1 MDNQQKENDNM
12 IKKSNLE
19 EALNFANKQNKNSLL
34 WLNELRNEDEF
45 LTKHLPNYLPIEKD
59 ILRRIISAY
68 ISIIIEHHKSIIELT
83 NIRQS
88 SALCLIRPIYE
99 AYIRVM
105 WLSLF
110 ENSDKIIK
118 PIKKI
123 CELNDNNNFPTLEKM
138 CKDIDKELSRIQKID
153 NSEITLKHFNNN
165 KKLMHSYTH
174 GGAYLLSIQI
184 NKKDFYSYQDMINVL
199 DEVTQYLLNSMSA
212 LAQLEKNINIM
223 LRISQETE
231 KWY

>member
-1 MDNQQKENDNM
+1 MTNKT
-12 IKKSNLE
+12 NLE
-19 EALNFANKQNKNSLL
+19 KALNFANKQNENSLQ
-34 WLNELRNEDEF
+34 WIKELNDKNDF
-45 LTKHLPNYLPIEKD
+45 LAKYLPTTHLPREKD

-83 NIRQS
+83 NVRQS
-88 SALCLIRPIYE
+88 SALCLVRPIYE
-99 AYIRVM
+99 AYIRVS

-123 CELNDNNNFPTLEKM
+123 CELKDNDAFPTLEKM
-138 CKDIDKELSRIQKID
+138 CKELDEELSKIQKI
-153 NSEITLKHFNNN
+153 NNTEIMLRHFNNN

-174 GGAYLLSIQI
+174 GGGYLLSIQM
-184 NKKDFYSYQDMINVL
+184 NKKDIFTHQDMIDVL
-199 DEVTQYLLNSMSA
+199 DSVTQYLLNSMSA
-212 LAQLEKNINIM
+212 FAQVEKNINII
-223 LRISQETE
+223 LRISQQTE